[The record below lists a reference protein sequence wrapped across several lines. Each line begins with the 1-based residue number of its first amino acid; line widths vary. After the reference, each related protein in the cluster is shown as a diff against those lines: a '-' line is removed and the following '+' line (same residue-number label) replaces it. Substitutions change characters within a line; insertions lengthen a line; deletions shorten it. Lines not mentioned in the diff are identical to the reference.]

1 MSIASLL
8 AVTYTWDPFIRGIL
22 IVAVAVLV
30 LPGSVYFVLSTN
42 VGTRMG
48 FLLAAAAASGWLLVL
63 SIVWAIF
70 GIGPQG
76 RAPSWKADEVITGN
90 LLEQTTIGDLNN
102 FPNGRGWHKL
112 PVAQAGDPAAAGDA
126 TLVPP
131 APKEGQSAPKPKTNF
146 TSPFRSTSDYV
157 LVDAYEKG
165 KNDGVMFTLHRH
177 KFYRPFRPPHYVV
190 LVEQPVLP
198 ATTPVAAGGAP
209 AKPVPDTTKP
219 FTYVVLVRNLG
230 SIRQPPLFIGT
241 FALVVFVTV
250 TYSLHRRDL
259 EIIRQRQ
266 GTPAT
271 A

>member
-1 MSIASLL
+1 MTLASLL

-48 FLLAAAAASGWLLVL
+48 FLLTAAAASGWLLVL
-63 SIVWAIF
+63 TIVWAIF

-76 RAPSWKADEVITGN
+76 RAPSWSAEEVITGSI
-90 LLEQTTIGDLNN
+90 LEQNTITNLNS
-102 FPNGRGWHKL
+102 FPGGKGWKKL
-112 PVAQAGDPAAAGDA
+112 PLAKAGDPAAAADG

-131 APKEGQSAPKPKTNF
+131 APKEGQTPKKPKTNF

-157 LVDAYEKG
+157 LIDAYEKG
-165 KNDGVMFTLHRH
+165 KDDGVIFTLHHH

-190 LVEQPVLP
+190 LVEQPVVP
-198 ATTPVAAGGAP
+198 STTAAVGGAP
-209 AKPVPDTTKP
+209 TKPVADMTKP
-219 FTYVVLVRNLG
+219 ATYVVLVRNLG

-241 FALVVFVTV
+241 FALIVFVTV

-259 EIIRQRQ
+259 ELIRERQ
-266 GTPAT
+266 GAAVT